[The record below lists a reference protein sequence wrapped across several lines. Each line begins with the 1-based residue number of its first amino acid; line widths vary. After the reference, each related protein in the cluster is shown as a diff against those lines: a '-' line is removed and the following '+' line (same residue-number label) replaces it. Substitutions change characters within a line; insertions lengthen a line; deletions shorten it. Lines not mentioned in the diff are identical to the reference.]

1 MAPVSVPGAQSGK
14 NDVIPQSDLTPW
26 ILTLLPG
33 QGANNLP
40 LRGGKNSW
48 FEGGVKT
55 PAFIYSPLF
64 DGSLTTGS
72 DNEWYLFCFRKK
84 PTKCP

>member
-1 MAPVSVPGAQSGK
+1 MSPVPHLGKMTQS
-14 NDVIPQSDLTPW
+14 PQSDLTPW

-55 PAFIYSPLF
+55 PSFIYSPLF
-64 DGSLTTGS
+64 DGTLTTGS
-72 DNEWYLFCFRKK
+72 DNEWYVFCFRKK
-84 PTKCP
+84 KTKCP